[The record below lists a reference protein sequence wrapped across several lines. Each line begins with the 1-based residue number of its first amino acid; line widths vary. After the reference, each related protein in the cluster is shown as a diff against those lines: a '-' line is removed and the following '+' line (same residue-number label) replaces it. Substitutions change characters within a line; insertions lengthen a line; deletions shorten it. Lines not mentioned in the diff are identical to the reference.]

1 MSGPRLHEGHRHL
14 PGGYGHGGTRREGL
28 PRYRLPPGP
37 DGAVAGTARLAV
49 RAGSGAAF
57 AVQKLVN
64 RRLPYAL
71 QWNLLLSVGECP
83 ALTPPRPRSLP
94 VDGAGPRGEH
104 SPGCGSGAAFAVVG
118 RSPSRSP
125 VPGGIGRCSRAAA
138 QPALGGEHPR
148 AGLSSGRV
156 LGQLH
161 GDQSGDAE
169 VLGLLDLF
177 GDGHVP
183 AGAQCG

>member
-1 MSGPRLHEGHRHL
+1 M
-14 PGGYGHGGTRREGL
+14 
-28 PRYRLPPGP
+28 
-37 DGAVAGTARLAV
+37 
-49 RAGSGAAF
+49 
-57 AVQKLVN
+57 QKLVN

-156 LGQLH
+156 LGQLY

>member
-83 ALTPPRPRSLP
+83 ALTPPAPAPCPSTARGPAGSTARAAGAEPRLRLLADRPPAPLC
-94 VDGAGPRGEH
+94 
-104 SPGCGSGAAFAVVG
+104 PGGSGAARG
-118 RSPSRSP
+118 RLHSPR
-125 VPGGIGRCSRAAA
+125 
-138 QPALGGEHPR
+138 
-148 AGLSSGRV
+148 
-156 LGQLH
+156 
-161 GDQSGDAE
+161 
-169 VLGLLDLF
+169 
-177 GDGHVP
+177 
-183 AGAQCG
+183 